1 MQRKKKNPR
10 ISKKTNN
17 NDILILQYLANI
29 NKIQPKTRIITISLR
44 DLLIIYS
51 AGQVK
56 KRNRRFL

>member
-29 NKIQPKTRIITISLR
+29 NKIQTKTRIITISLR

>member
-56 KRNRRFL
+56 KGIDVVL

>member
-29 NKIQPKTRIITISLR
+29 NKIQTKTRIITISLR

-56 KRNRRFL
+56 KGIDVVL